1 MKLKMISIAMFLL
14 LSACSNNPSES
25 DIEKDLIKAFSSCH
39 HAKVTDVKKINGMA
53 TERDNVHDVQY
64 SFSLVFD
71 EYKNAK
77 QLAEQSKF
85 LSEKFSE
92 IISEKVEKNDSLQA
106 IANEITESSFLEME
120 KYEQENKF
128 SPENLNGRPFGQA
141 YGEHFRAVQA
151 GKQQIK
157 NHYDE
162 EYKIKVSDVKLKN
175 EEEAQEKID
184 ALEIEK
190 LRINYNNIK
199 SEFNKE
205 CRFTD
210 KFASAF
216 IISIHSLKQ
225 VDTDKFFHGG
235 KYDFTMN
242 SKMLKTDNGWMLA
255 H

>member
-1 MKLKMISIAMFLL
+1 MKFKMVSISALVL
-14 LSACSNNPSES
+14 LSACSKNPTES
-25 DIEKDLIKAFSSCH
+25 DIERNLVNAFSSCQ
-39 HAKVTDVKKINGMA
+39 HAKVTNVKKINGMA

-77 QLAEQSKF
+77 QLAEQSKV
-85 LSEKFSE
+85 LSDKFSE
-92 IISEKVEKNDSLQA
+92 IISEKVKKNDSLQA
-106 IANEITESSFLEME
+106 IANEITETSFLEME

-128 SPENLNGRPFGQA
+128 SPAHLNGRPFGQA

-184 ALEIEK
+184 ALGIEK
-190 LRINYNNIK
+190 LRLKYNNIK
-199 SEFNKE
+199 SEFDKE

-216 IISIHSLKQ
+216 IISIHALKQ

-242 SKMLKTDNGWMLA
+242 SKMLKTDNGWVLA